1 MDINSLYYF
10 SELAKDLH
18 MTRTAN
24 RLFISQQTLSNHIQR
39 LEEYYGTQ
47 LFYRKPSLA
56 LTSAGEFVLAFA
68 NIVIQ
73 EETNL
78 KDILSD
84 IEQQERG
91 VLRFGASS
99 LRINACL
106 PEILPRFS
114 EKYPRIEM
122 RITEALSAK
131 LLPMV
136 MSGELDFAVMIKCD
150 PVPKLICQDL
160 MKDMTYFCI
169 REDLLRQYYG
179 GQTDALKEKAIHGIE
194 LLDISPRIPLCMLS
208 TGVGREIQGYLDEAS
223 IRSTVYASSSDIE
236 VAYSIC
242 CSGLAASFI
251 SQARLARNRDKI
263 PPDMN
268 IFPLMHRGKPI
279 YQHLV
284 LARHKD
290 RYLSHYAKYFLD
302 LLFQF
307 HDRAAEI
314 RMARIA
320 QPPQLSD
327 LL

>member
-1 MDINSLYYF
+1 MDITSLYYF

-24 RLFISQQTLSNHIQR
+24 RLFISQQTLSNHILR

-47 LFYRKPSLA
+47 LFYRKPSLS

-68 NIVIQ
+68 SIVIK

-78 KDILSD
+78 KDILGD

-106 PEILPRFS
+106 PTILPEFS
-114 EKYPRIEM
+114 KKYPRIEM

-136 MSGELDFAVMIKCD
+136 LNGELDFAVMLKTD
-150 PVPKLICQDL
+150 PSAKLVFHDL
-160 MKDMTYFCI
+160 MKDVTYFCI
-169 REDLLRQYYG
+169 RDDLLRQYYG
-179 GQTDALKEKAIHGIE
+179 DQTEAFKEKALRGLD
-194 LLDISPRIPLCMLS
+194 LLDISPRVPFCLLDN
-208 TGVGREIQGYLDEAS
+208 GVGRTIQGYLDDSS
-223 IRSTVYASSSDIE
+223 IRPTVYATSSDIE

-242 CSGLAASFI
+242 CNGLAGSFI
-251 SQARLARNRDKI
+251 SQMRLARHQGHI
-263 PPDMN
+263 PDDVN
-268 IFPLMHRGKPI
+268 IFPLLYRGKPI
-279 YQHLV
+279 YQHMV

-302 LLFQF
+302 LLFRF
-307 HDRAAEI
+307 FAETEEKH
-314 RMARIA
+314 MGHKAPPHKPARTE
-320 QPPQLSD
+320 
-327 LL
+327 